1 MEKKVLEEINRY
13 REIVGLSLLNELKAP
28 VGMGGEKDAAKLI
41 TDLLFKDEVKS
52 AQKGLFNLEK
62 KAADGSIK
70 VLKIK
75 PSVVKDVM
83 AKDVKLLSLE
93 EKELLHNVG
102 KNMINVLGR
111 EVVADAI
118 ITGTKT
124 IEDIAIRKMTRKEMV
139 EKYFTGESK
148 AQIQDEIADQLSNA
162 VTNTVQNVVQ
172 PVQTIDPKEIARLI
186 DEAIAKNAPPKAI
199 ETVLKPAE
207 IEQVKVQMQ
216 DLVRGDVD
224 MATISRMSSDDIAKA
239 SQAQKLS
246 QNEVALKMNEDLRLH
261 EKEMKR
267 LEREQKEL
275 DNKARKLEQEAE
287 AQRNSQANNTQKEK
301 DKLDIEGKKSEN
313 KTKKLENLKQRI
325 DIALTMK
332 WLAIGAVVAF
342 FGWKS
347 VAKGPVKNILKGEPV
362 FKGSLD
368 SDSTNVNP
376 APAPLPKKDINAY

>member
-13 REIVGLSLLNELKAP
+13 REIVGLSLLNEIGVP
-28 VGMGGEKDAAKLI
+28 GGEKDAAKLI

-162 VTNTVQNVVQ
+162 VTNTIQNVVQ
-172 PVQTIDPKEIARLI
+172 PVQTIDPKEIARII
-186 DEAIAKNAPPKAI
+186 DEAIAKNAPPKI
-199 ETVLKPAE
+199 VETVLKPAE

-216 DLVRGDVD
+216 ELVKGDVD

-246 QNEVALKMNEDLRLH
+246 QNDVALQMNKDLREHELELKRLQRAEKDIEIQAKRDEMAA
-261 EKEMKR
+261 EKER
-267 LEREQKEL
+267 RDQS
-275 DNKARKLEQEAE
+275 NA
-287 AQRNSQANNTQKEK
+287 TQKK
-301 DKLDIEGKKSEN
+301 NDDLDISGKKTEN

-332 WLAIGAVVAF
+332 WLAIGAVVAI

-347 VAKGPVKNILKGEPV
+347 CAKGPLKNILKGEPV